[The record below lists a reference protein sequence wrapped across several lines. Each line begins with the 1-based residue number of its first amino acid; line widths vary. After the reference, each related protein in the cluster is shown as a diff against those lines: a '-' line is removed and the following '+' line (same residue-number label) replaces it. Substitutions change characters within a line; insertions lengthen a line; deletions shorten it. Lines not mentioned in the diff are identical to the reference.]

1 MKKLLTILM
10 LLICTVTAA
19 DAAMTAAQRQSV
31 IAKINKSVSSISSMI
46 CDFTQTKT
54 LSLLN
59 DRMVS
64 SGKMYY
70 KRANKLRWE
79 YESPYKYL
87 FVFNGAKVYVA
98 NKSRKDVIDTKTNKL
113 FKEVARIMMST
124 VTGTALSNSADFTI
138 GLADASSC
146 WQVTL
151 VPKKREMKKMFS
163 KIMLVFKKSD
173 LMISEINIYEKN
185 NDKTNIK
192 LRNITINGAVN
203 ENLFAI
209 PK

>member
-1 MKKLLTILM
+1 M

-70 KRANKLRWE
+70 KRTNKLRWE
-79 YESPYKYL
+79 
-87 FVFNGAKVYVA
+87 
-98 NKSRKDVIDTKTNKL
+98 
-113 FKEVARIMMST
+113 
-124 VTGTALSNSADFTI
+124 
-138 GLADASSC
+138 
-146 WQVTL
+146 
-151 VPKKREMKKMFS
+151 
-163 KIMLVFKKSD
+163 
-173 LMISEINIYEKN
+173 
-185 NDKTNIK
+185 
-192 LRNITINGAVN
+192 
-203 ENLFAI
+203 
-209 PK
+209 